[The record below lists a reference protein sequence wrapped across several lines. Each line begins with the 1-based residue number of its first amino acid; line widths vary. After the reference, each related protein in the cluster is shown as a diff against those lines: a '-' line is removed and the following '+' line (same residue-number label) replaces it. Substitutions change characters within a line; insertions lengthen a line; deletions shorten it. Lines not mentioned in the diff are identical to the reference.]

1 MTHRTF
7 AEIFTILESWDKQ
20 LSEIM
25 RAQARIL
32 EVQPNGHN
40 PELEEAAK
48 YLREKLAQAKE
59 LTVKEKEF
67 KIVWYF

>member
-1 MTHRTF
+1 MTHRTY

-48 YLREKLAQAKE
+48 YLREKLVVQAKG
-59 LTVKEKEF
+59 LTVKEIEF
-67 KIVWYF
+67 KVV

>member
-1 MTHRTF
+1 MTHRTY

-25 RAQARIL
+25 RQQARIL

-48 YLREKLAQAKE
+48 YLREKLVVQAKAK
-59 LTVKEKEF
+59 TVKEIEF
-67 KIVWYF
+67 NIV

>member
-1 MTHRTF
+1 MTMTHRTY

-48 YLREKLAQAKE
+48 YLREKLAQAKA
-59 LTVKEKEF
+59 LTVKEIEF
-67 KIVWYF
+67 KVI

>member
-1 MTHRTF
+1 MTHRTY

-48 YLREKLAQAKE
+48 YLREKLVVQAKG
-59 LTVKEKEF
+59 LTVKEIEF
-67 KIVWYF
+67 KVT